1 MPSNNKN
8 TARATA
14 FRAFADS
21 RADPEAARTA
31 LGISPRSW
39 QRFRGSS
46 NPPSA
51 RLLDAIADS
60 LADEP
65 RLAEQ
70 LRRAAQPA
78 EAPHA

>member
-1 MPSNNKN
+1 MPSDSKN

-21 RADPEAARTA
+21 RADPEAARLA
-31 LGISPRSW
+31 LGISARSW

-51 RLLDAIADS
+51 PLLDAIADGLVGEPE
-60 LADEP
+60 LA
-65 RLAEQ
+65 AQ
-70 LRRAAQPA
+70 LRRAARPA
-78 EAPHA
+78 EAAHA